1 MASKKKLMNK
11 KNLISKKTLNSKNI
25 MNAKKIVLLVGF
37 LFAGALSASPQ
48 IQHWQTQN
56 GAQVYFV
63 PSNDIPMV
71 DVRIVF
77 DAGSARDSAP
87 LSAPDS
93 TRDSARDSAR
103 KAGLSGTALMTNGL
117 LAEGAAGDDAQI
129 LAEKFEAVGAAFG
142 NGALKDMAWLNM
154 RSLRDDKYLQPALIN
169 LKNILSFPAFNQA
182 SFKRELE
189 RLKITVK
196 AGKQSP
202 GTIASLRF
210 FAELYGDHPYAQPST
225 GTEES
230 LQQLT
235 VKNLQAFYKKYY
247 VGKNAVIAIV
257 GQLSTDEAK
266 KMAAD
271 LVAELPAGEH
281 AKALPDVKA
290 LSEAKTIHIDFPSRQ
305 STVLMG
311 QPGLARGDAD
321 YYALYLANHAFG
333 GSGFGSRLM
342 HEVRE
347 KRGLAYST
355 YSYFS
360 PMRAAGPFQIGLKTR
375 NDQLQ
380 EAMKIIHLE
389 LEKYVSKGPNED
401 ELGDSLKN
409 ITGGF
414 PLRIDSNKKIAEY
427 LSVIGFYKLP
437 LDYLDTFVGHV
448 NQQNKAKVDD
458 ALKRRIHPQKMLTVI
473 VGAKSEK

>member
-1 MASKKKLMNK
+1 ML
-11 KNLISKKTLNSKNI
+11 
-25 MNAKKIVLLVGF
+25 AKKIVFIASL
-37 LFAGALSASPQ
+37 LFAGSVTASPT

-56 GAQVYFV
+56 GADVYFV

-77 DAGSARDSAP
+77 DAGSARDSESGDA
-87 LSAPDS
+87 LA
-93 TRDSARDSAR
+93 
-103 KAGLSGTALMTNGL
+103 GTALMTNGL
-117 LAEGAAGDDAQI
+117 LAEGAAGDGAQI
-129 LAEKFEAVGAAFG
+129 LAEKFEAVGAAFS
-142 NGALKDMAWLNM
+142 NGALKDMAWLTV

-169 LKNILSFPAFNQA
+169 LKNILTLPDFNKA
-182 SFKRELE
+182 SFTRELE

-202 GTIASLRF
+202 GNIASLRF

-230 LQQLT
+230 LEKL
-235 VKNLQAFYKKYY
+235 KRKHLSAFYKKYY
-247 VGKNAVIAIV
+247 VAKNAVIAIV
-257 GQLSTDEAK
+257 GQLTTTEAK
-266 KMAAD
+266 KIAND
-271 LVAELPAGEH
+271 LVADLAVGEH
-281 AKALPDVKA
+281 AKKLPEVKA

-311 QPGLARGDAD
+311 QVGLARGDVD
-321 YYALYLANHAFG
+321 YYSLYLANHAFG

-342 HEVRE
+342 EEVRE

-375 NDQLQ
+375 NDQLE
-380 EAMKIIHLE
+380 EAMQIIHGE
-389 LEKYVSKGPNED
+389 LNKYITQGPDAD
-401 ELGDSLKN
+401 ELNDSLKN

-427 LSVIGFYKLP
+427 LSVIGFYDLP

-448 NQQNKAKVDD
+448 NQQSKTKVND
-458 ALKRRIHPQKMLTVI
+458 ALKRRIQPDKMLTVI
-473 VGAKSEK
+473 VGAKSE

>member
-1 MASKKKLMNK
+1 MHVKNTKRLFHKTKQTSLYPAARYLTTRVEASAQKHA
-11 KNLISKKTLNSKNI
+11 LITGMFFVMS
-25 MNAKKIVLLVGF
+25 F
-37 LFAGALSASPQ
+37 LFMAGVSASPE
-48 IQHWQTQN
+48 IQHWQTKN

-77 DAGSARDSAP
+77 DAGSARDP
-87 LSAPDS
+87 QG
-93 TRDSARDSAR
+93 
-103 KAGLSGTALMTNGL
+103 KYGLAGTALMTNGL

-142 NGALKDMAWLNM
+142 NGALKDMAWLSV
-154 RSLRDDKYLQPALIN
+154 RSLRDDKYLQPALTN
-169 LKNILSFPAFNQA
+169 LKNILSFPDFNKSA
-182 SFKRELE
+182 FKRELE
-189 RLKITVK
+189 RLKISVK
-196 AGKQSP
+196 AARQSP
-202 GTIASLRF
+202 GSIASERF

-225 GTEES
+225 GTQES
-230 LQQLT
+230 LEKL
-235 VKNLQAFYKKYY
+235 KLNHLKAFYKKYY
-247 VGKNAVIAIV
+247 VANNAVIAIV
-257 GQLSTDEAK
+257 GQLNTAEAK
-266 KMAAD
+266 KISND
-271 LVAELPAGEH
+271 LVADLSAGEH
-281 AKALPDVKA
+281 AKKLPDVKA
-290 LSEAKTIHIDFPSRQ
+290 LTEAKTIHIDFPSRQ

-311 QPGLARGDAD
+311 QVGLARGDKD

-342 HEVRE
+342 DEVRE

-375 NDQLQ
+375 NDQLD
-380 EAMKIIHLE
+380 EAMQIIHKE
-389 LEKYVSKGPNED
+389 LNKYVKNGLDED
-401 ELGDSLKN
+401 ELKDSLKN

-427 LSVIGFYKLP
+427 LSVIGFYQLP

-448 NQQNKAKVDD
+448 NQQAKNKVDD
-458 ALKRRIHPQKMLTVI
+458 ALKRRIYPDKMLTVI
-473 VGAKSEK
+473 VGEKNKM